1 MAKTNAERQAEY
13 RARQAAKRAQ
23 ARGADERRFPT
34 RLDTQISSSVLD
46 ALHLAASH
54 SGQGMGVI
62 VERALIEYLSRH
74 LTSLPEGDHYVYP
87 RDGAALKLG
96 EREAMN
102 LPLD

>member
-23 ARGADERRFPT
+23 ARGADELRFPA
-34 RLDTQISSSVLD
+34 RLDTQVSASVLD
-46 ALHLAASH
+46 KLHAAAAH
-54 SGQGMGVI
+54 SGQSMGVI

-74 LTSLPEGDHYVYP
+74 LAALPAGDHYVYP

-96 EREAMN
+96 ERAAMDM
-102 LPLD
+102 PPD